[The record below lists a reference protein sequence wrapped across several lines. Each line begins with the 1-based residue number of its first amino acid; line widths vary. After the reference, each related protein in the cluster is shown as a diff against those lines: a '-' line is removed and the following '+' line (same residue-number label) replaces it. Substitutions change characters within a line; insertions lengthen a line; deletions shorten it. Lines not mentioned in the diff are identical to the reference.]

1 VLSAP
6 RRRLCFGRRR
16 LVRWRSC
23 RRNHVRVGRFFNWDG
38 GGTRPSACHGYSL
51 QSLATA
57 SATTWAEH
65 APGVTR
71 EAGLG
76 PVQALAGA
84 LRRGR
89 QGLGHARAWSASTP
103 ALGAVGPRPT
113 SAPARAARPRPR
125 TGVVGINAGTRR
137 GRTPAGLGS
146 GEGAGAQRGRADR
159 APPSVG
165 AACPGPWRRA
175 RPATTARA

>member
-65 APGVTR
+65 APGVTW

-76 PVQALAGA
+76 PVQARAGA

-103 ALGAVGPRPT
+103 ALGAGARTEPRRLRERR
-113 SAPARAARPRPR
+113 APAPGGGRVRPR
-125 TGVVGINAGTRR
+125 RR
-137 GRTPAGLGS
+137 GRDPTAGS
-146 GEGAGAQRGRADR
+146 GAT
-159 APPSVG
+159 
-165 AACPGPWRRA
+165 AAARQRA
-175 RPATTARA
+175 RSA